1 MLIGT
6 FTERPYQDPAHGI
19 SGAYL
24 SQEGQAVG
32 AYDTPNGSRLDLA
45 TSNGLYN
52 PKVARDLY
60 NRYLDEKVFAEE
72 VGFDAVML
80 NEHHATYFCMG
91 SVVNVEAAVLARITK
106 KAKIVVA
113 GNVLPIW
120 DDPMFLAE
128 QLAEIDVISGGR
140 LVAGWVRG
148 TGRESVAHDAQ
159 APYNWERF
167 QEGLDF
173 IVKAWT
179 TPGPFKWQG
188 KHFQYRYVNPWA
200 RPFQQPHP
208 QMWIPGVMSKSTVE
222 FAARHRYPYIMLGG
236 AGDQLHMVRQA
247 YDFYTEVAAE
257 CGYEAG
263 PQHFG
268 YMVKVHCEDTDDK
281 AFEVG
286 RKFLQ
291 GPANPFLEGNQGE
304 VRPYLQNLPGL
315 TSRTGL
321 LQTNTAQRR
330 ARGQT
335 EEGGQ
340 RGPAEQRGAQPRPVT
355 AVDFSNTYARQVER
369 QTIITGTPTTVV
381 PKLKT
386 LLETLRCGSLFI
398 WDGDGSM
405 DHDDTVRSM
414 KLLGEEVLPA
424 LREIGHELDL
434 PSPFETDPSTN
445 KPYVNQAEPYVRPAA
460 AR

>member
-6 FTERPYQDPAHGI
+6 FTERPYQDPSHGI

-24 SQEGQAVG
+24 STSGQAVG
-32 AYDTPNGSRLDLA
+32 AYDNTSIPRMDLA

-52 PKVARDLY
+52 PRVARDLY
-60 NRYLDEKVFAEE
+60 NRYLDEKVYAEE

-80 NEHHATYFCMG
+80 NEHHATMFCMG
-91 SVVNVEAAVLARITK
+91 SVINVEAAVLARITK
-106 KAKIVVA
+106 KAKIVLA

-173 IVKAWT
+173 IVKTWT

-188 KHFQYRYVNPWA
+188 KHYQYRYVNPWT

-208 QMWIPGVMSKSTVE
+208 QIWIPGVISKNTVE

-236 AGDQLHMVRQA
+236 AGDELHLVRQA
-247 YDFYTEVAAE
+247 YDFYTQVAAE
-257 CGYEAG
+257 CGYKAG

-268 YMVKVHCEDTDDK
+268 YMVKVHCEETDEK
-281 AFEVG
+281 AYAVG
-286 RKFLQ
+286 RKLLQ

-304 VRPYLQNLPGL
+304 VRPYLQALPGL
-315 TSRTGL
+315 TSRTNL
-321 LQTNTAQRR
+321 LESNVAQRR
-330 ARGQT
+330 ARGHVT
-335 EEGGQ
+335 PEG
-340 RGPAEQRGAQPRPVT
+340 QPKQPS
-355 AVDFSNTYARQVER
+355 AVERDFSNTYARQVER
-369 QTIITGTPTTVV
+369 QTIITGTPNTVV
-381 PKLKT
+381 PKLKN
-386 LLETLRCGSLFI
+386 LLETLRCGSLFL
-398 WDGDGSM
+398 WDGDGAM
-405 DHDDTVRSM
+405 DHNDSMRSL

-434 PSPFETDPSTN
+434 PSSFEVDPSTN
-445 KPYVNQAEPYVRPAA
+445 KPYVNQAEPYAPPGTPGPQP
-460 AR
+460 